1 VLPQEVSL
9 PAAGQGAIGIEARTG
24 DADAL
29 RVLAGLED
37 TNTRCAVNA
46 ERAALAGLGGGCQV
60 PIGAWGRVEGGK
72 LLLDVAVLSP
82 DGAQR
87 LWEKDSGSTA
97 EAEAI
102 GRRVARRLR
111 EGGAAALLERES
123 RGTRA

>member
-1 VLPQEVSL
+1 V
-9 PAAGQGAIGIEARTG
+9 
-24 DADAL
+24 
-29 RVLAGLED
+29 GLED
-37 TNTRCAVNA
+37 AQTRYAVNA

-60 PIGAWGRVEGGK
+60 PIGAWGRVESGK

-87 LWEKDSGSTA
+87 LWEKDSGSLA

-102 GRRVARRLR
+102 GQRVARKLR
-111 EGGAAALLERES
+111 DSGGVALLERES